1 MSKTASSFD
10 TYCSWLFVWEL
21 VIRTAHSLKHLV
33 HQKAVLMDE
42 RPLSAQSSFYSGYL
56 IHVKTL
62 EHLFIGSLR
71 RILWGQASPQQDAA
85 LAFLPDIACSM
96 SPFFLDNRC
105 CTCID
110 LHLAGNSPNLFFSS
124 QTFTEAWNFFQLW
137 IKSSMR
143 VHSVLFLRKG
153 TC

>member
-1 MSKTASSFD
+1 MASSFD

-105 CTCID
+105 CTCIG